1 MELRHIRYFLAVA
14 EAGNFTRAAQALGIG
29 QPPLSQQIRD
39 LENEI
44 GVQLFHRVPHGAEL
58 TAAGAAFLQEAKG
71 AIAAAE
77 RAKLA
82 ALRASRGETGRL
94 MLGFTASAAFTPVVS
109 GVIRRYRATWPDVD
123 LSLTEMNSNLL
134 LDRLMRGELDA
145 VFIRPGLED
154 PKDVRLRRLPDEP
167 MLVAL
172 PIQHRLA
179 AHRRLPLS
187 ALAGEPFV
195 VFPRQVGLSLYNDIV
210 LACRAAGFELNV
222 RQEAPQMTAVVNLV
236 AADLGISVVPAS
248 LAQIRLEGVT
258 YRPLEGE
265 PLVARLALAILKNQR
280 SPLTANLESLLPRQK
295 TYDDH

>member
-265 PLVARLALAILKNQR
+265 PLVARLALAMLKNQR

>member
-71 AIAAAE
+71 AVAAAE

-94 MLGFTASAAFTPVVS
+94 TLGFTASAAFTPAVS
-109 GVIRRYRATWPDVD
+109 GTIRRFRATWPDVD

-134 LDRLMRGELDA
+134 LERLMRGELDA

-172 PIQHRLA
+172 PVQHRLA
-179 AHRRLPLS
+179 AHKRLPLS

-195 VFPRQVGLSLYNDIV
+195 VFPRHVGLSLYNDIV

-265 PLVARLALAILKNQR
+265 PLVARLALAMLRNQR
-280 SPLTANLESLLPRQK
+280 SPMTENLESLLPRPK